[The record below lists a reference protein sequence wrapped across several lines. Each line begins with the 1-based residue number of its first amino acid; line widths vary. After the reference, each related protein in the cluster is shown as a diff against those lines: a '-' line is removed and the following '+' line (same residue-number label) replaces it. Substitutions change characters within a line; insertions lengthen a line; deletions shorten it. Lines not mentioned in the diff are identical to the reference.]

1 VESLIY
7 PVFSSPP
14 GSLEVRPWN
23 ANNKRPFLQIHVCLG
38 IRQTTLNL
46 KAPADNMTNALR
58 LGIAG
63 LGNVGI
69 GVLDIV
75 KKHGALLADRAG
87 VPIKVTA
94 VAARSKTKDRG
105 HELAGFA
112 WHDDPV
118 ALAKSPNID
127 VFVELMG
134 GEGDPAKSAVE
145 AAIAA
150 GKHVITANKA
160 LLAYH
165 GAALARAAEAK
176 GVALNFEASVAG
188 GIPII
193 KALREGLI
201 GNRVTKLFGIMNGTC
216 NYILTKMA
224 NEGRGFADV
233 LKEAQ
238 NLGYAEADPTFDI
251 GGFDTAHKLAVVT
264 SLAFGTEVNLN
275 AIEIEGIEAI
285 TLDDIRNAS
294 DMGYKIKLLGVAI
307 AHAEGIEQ
315 RVNPT
320 LVPKGSPVSDTDG
333 VFNAIVVKGDFVG
346 DLMLEGRG
354 AGAHPT
360 ASAVLSDVVDIARG
374 NRRPAF
380 GIPAAKLKPYQ
391 KSPKKAHEGGYYV
404 ALELIDR
411 PGAVASIAQILADE
425 KISIESIVQR
435 GRQGQETK
443 RATATFILITH
454 DTLET
459 SIRTALQQ
467 IEKNGHVASKPRVIR
482 IERL

>member
-1 VESLIY
+1 
-7 PVFSSPP
+7 
-14 GSLEVRPWN
+14 
-23 ANNKRPFLQIHVCLG
+23 
-38 IRQTTLNL
+38 
-46 KAPADNMTNALR
+46 MTNALR
-58 LGIAG
+58 IGLAG
-63 LGNVGI
+63 LGNVGV

-75 KKHGALLADRAG
+75 KKHGSLLTDRAG
-87 VPIKVTA
+87 MPIKVTG
-94 VAARSKTKDRG
+94 VAARNKSKDRG
-105 HELAGFA
+105 HDLSGISWF
-112 WHDDPV
+112 DDPV
-118 ALAKSPNID
+118 ALAKSMDID

-134 GEGDPAKSAVE
+134 GDGDPAKSAVE
-145 AAIAA
+145 AAIAS

-160 LLAYH
+160 LLAHH

-224 NEGRGFADV
+224 NEGRAFASV

-238 NLGYAEADPTFDI
+238 DLGYAEADPTFDI

-264 SLAFGTEVNLN
+264 SLAFGTEVNLK
-275 AIEIEGIEAI
+275 AIDIEGIEAI

-294 DMGYKIKLLGVAI
+294 DMGYKIKLLGVAV
-307 AHAEGIEQ
+307 AHDGGVEQ
-315 RVNPT
+315 RVHPT

-333 VFNAIVVKGDFVG
+333 VFNAMVVKGDFVG

-360 ASAVLSDVVDIARG
+360 ASAVLSDIVDIARG
-374 NRRPAF
+374 NMRPAF
-380 GIPAAKLKPYQ
+380 GIPATKLKPYKQ
-391 KSPKKAHEGGYYV
+391 APKKAHEGGYYV
-404 ALELIDR
+404 ALELVDR
-411 PGAVASIAQILADE
+411 PGAVASIARILADQ

-435 GRQGQETK
+435 GKQEK
-443 RATATFILITH
+443 DAPRATATFILITH
-454 DTLET
+454 DTLDT
-459 SIRTALQQ
+459 AIRAAMAK
-467 IEKNGHVASKPRVIR
+467 IEKDGHVASRPRLIR

>member
-1 VESLIY
+1 
-7 PVFSSPP
+7 
-14 GSLEVRPWN
+14 
-23 ANNKRPFLQIHVCLG
+23 
-38 IRQTTLNL
+38 
-46 KAPADNMTNALR
+46 MTNALR
-58 LGIAG
+58 IGLAG
-63 LGNVGI
+63 LGNVGV

-75 KKHGALLADRAG
+75 RKHGSLLTDRAG
-87 VPIKVTA
+87 MPIKVTG
-94 VAARSKTKDRG
+94 VAARNKTKDRG
-105 HELAGFA
+105 HDLSGINWF
-112 WHDDPV
+112 DDPV
-118 ALAKSPNID
+118 ALAKSLDID

-145 AAIAA
+145 AAIAS

-160 LLAYH
+160 LLAHH

-224 NEGRGFADV
+224 NEGRAFASV

-238 NLGYAEADPTFDI
+238 DLGYAEADPTFDI

-264 SLAFGTEVNLN
+264 SLAFGTEVNLK
-275 AIEIEGIEAI
+275 AIDIEGIEAI

-294 DMGYKIKLLGVAI
+294 DMGYKIKLLGVAV
-307 AHAEGIEQ
+307 AHDGGVEQ
-315 RVNPT
+315 RVHPT

-333 VFNAIVVKGDFVG
+333 VFNAMVVKGDFVG

-360 ASAVLSDVVDIARG
+360 ASAVLSDIVDIARG
-374 NRRPAF
+374 NMRPAF
-380 GIPAAKLKPYQ
+380 GIPAIKLKPYKQ
-391 KSPKKAHEGGYYV
+391 APKKAHEGGYYV
-404 ALELIDR
+404 ALELVDR
-411 PGAVASIAQILADE
+411 PGAVASIARILADE

-435 GRQGQETK
+435 GKQEK
-443 RATATFILITH
+443 DAPRATATFILITH
-454 DTLET
+454 DTLDT
-459 SIRTALQQ
+459 AIRAAMAK
-467 IEKNGHVASKPRVIR
+467 IEKDGHVASKPRLIR

>member
-1 VESLIY
+1 LKVSGEHM
-7 PVFSSPP
+7 
-14 GSLEVRPWN
+14 
-23 ANNKRPFLQIHVCLG
+23 AN
-38 IRQTTLNL
+38 TL
-46 KAPADNMTNALR
+46 R
-58 LGIAG
+58 IGIAG
-63 LGNVGI
+63 LGNVGV

-87 VPIKVTA
+87 MAIVVA
-94 VAARSKTKDRG
+94 GVAARNRGKNRG
-105 HELAGFA
+105 HDLSGMMWF
-112 WHDDPV
+112 DDPV
-118 ALAKSPNID
+118 ALAKSADID

-160 LLAYH
+160 LLAHH
-165 GAALARAAEAK
+165 GTALARAAEAR
-176 GVALNFEASVAG
+176 GVCLNFEASVAG

-216 NYILTKMA
+216 NYILTKMG
-224 NEGRGFADV
+224 NEGRTFNSV

-238 NLGYAEADPTFDI
+238 DLGYAEADPTFDI

-264 SLAFGTEVNLN
+264 SLAFGSEVNLKT
-275 AIEIEGIEAI
+275 IEIEGIEAI

-294 DMGYKIKLLGVAI
+294 DMGYKIKLLGVALL
-307 AHAEGIEQ
+307 HDEGVEQ
-315 RVNPT
+315 RVHPT

-333 VFNAIVVKGDFVG
+333 VFNAMVVKGDFVG

-360 ASAVLSDVVDIARG
+360 ASAVLSDIVDIARG

-380 GIPAAKLKPYQ
+380 GIPASKLKPYRQ
-391 KSPKKAHEGGYYV
+391 APSKAHEGGYYV
-404 ALELIDR
+404 ALELVDR
-411 PGAVASIAQILADE
+411 PGAVASIARILADE
-425 KISIESIVQR
+425 EVSIESIVQR
-435 GRQGQETK
+435 GKQEKDTP
-443 RATATFILITH
+443 RATAIFILITH
-454 DTLET
+454 DTLDT
-459 SIRTALQQ
+459 AIRNAVAK
-467 IEKNGHVASKPRVIR
+467 IEKDGHVASKPRLIR

>member
-1 VESLIY
+1 
-7 PVFSSPP
+7 
-14 GSLEVRPWN
+14 
-23 ANNKRPFLQIHVCLG
+23 
-38 IRQTTLNL
+38 
-46 KAPADNMTNALR
+46 MTNALR

-63 LGNVGI
+63 LGNVGV

-94 VAARSKTKDRG
+94 VAARNRAKDRG
-105 HELAGFA
+105 HDLAGFA
-112 WHDDPV
+112 WHNDPV
-118 ALAKSPNID
+118 SLARSLDID
-127 VFVELMG
+127 VFVELIG
-134 GEGDPAKSAVE
+134 GEGNPAKSAVE

-160 LLAYH
+160 LLAHH
-165 GAALARAAEAK
+165 GATLARAAEAK

-201 GNRVTKLFGIMNGTC
+201 GNRVSKLFGIMNGTC

-320 LVPKGSPVSDTDG
+320 LVPKGAPVSDTDG

-360 ASAVLSDVVDIARG
+360 ASAVVSDVVDIARG

-380 GIPAAKLKPYQ
+380 GIPAVKLKPYKQ
-391 KSPKKAHEGGYYV
+391 SPKKAHEGGYYV

-435 GRQGQETK
+435 GRQDQETK

-459 SIRTALQQ
+459 SIRSAIEQ